1 MDSRQIIIPMLTQK
15 KGFNMLTSVTAPV
28 IYEPTSKTQIEII
41 RAHLMTGATISI
53 WESICLYQITSLAQ
67 RIHNLR
73 DTGLLIQSEMVKHNN
88 KWFAVYWLDEQTL
101 LELESEFPNTEVT
114 P

>member
-1 MDSRQIIIPMLTQK
+1 MT
-15 KGFNMLTSVTAPV
+15 TTATAPV
-28 IYEPTSKTQIEII
+28 TNEPAPKTQIEII

-73 DTGLLIQSEMVKHNN
+73 SAGLLIQSEMVKHNN
-88 KWFAVYWLDEQTL
+88 KRFAVYWLDEQTL
-101 LELESEFPNTEVT
+101 LELESELPNTEVT

>member
-1 MDSRQIIIPMLTQK
+1 ML
-15 KGFNMLTSVTAPV
+15 NSATAPV
-28 IYEPTSKTQIEII
+28 TNQPAPKTQIETV
-41 RAHLMTGATISI
+41 RAHLMTGATITI
-53 WESICLYQITSLAQ
+53 WDAIRLYQITCLAQ

-73 DTGLLIQSEMVKHNN
+73 GEGLLIQSEMLKHNN

-101 LELESEFPNTEVT
+101 IESELSNSEVT

>member
-1 MDSRQIIIPMLTQK
+1 MT
-15 KGFNMLTSVTAPV
+15 TTTTASVTNDQAP
-28 IYEPTSKTQIEII
+28 KTQIEII
-41 RAHLMTGATISI
+41 RAHLMTGATITT
-53 WESICLYQITSLAQ
+53 WDAYRLYQITCLAQ
-67 RIHNLR
+67 RIYNLR

-101 LELESEFPNTEVT
+101 LHSELSNSEVT

>member
-1 MDSRQIIIPMLTQK
+1 MT
-15 KGFNMLTSVTAPV
+15 TTATAPV
-28 IYEPTSKTQIEII
+28 TNEQAPKTQIEII

-101 LELESEFPNTEVT
+101 LESELSNSEVT

>member
-1 MDSRQIIIPMLTQK
+1 MT
-15 KGFNMLTSVTAPV
+15 TTATATAPV
-28 IYEPTSKTQIEII
+28 TNEQAPKTQIDTI
-41 RAHLMTGATISI
+41 RAHLMTGATIST
-53 WESICLYQITSLAQ
+53 WDAYRLYQITCLAQ
-67 RIHNLR
+67 RIYNLR

-101 LELESEFPNTEVT
+101 LESELSNSEVT

>member
-1 MDSRQIIIPMLTQK
+1 MPSQQTTMPTQQRGLNIK
-15 KGFNMLTSVTAPV
+15 TTATAPV
-28 IYEPTSKTQIEII
+28 TNEQAPKTQIKIV

-53 WESICLYQITSLAQ
+53 WESIHLYQITSLAQ

-73 DTGLLIQSEMVKHNN
+73 GAGLLIQSEMMKHNN

-101 LELESEFPNTEVT
+101 LELESEFSNTEVT

>member
-1 MDSRQIIIPMLTQK
+1 MT
-15 KGFNMLTSVTAPV
+15 TSAIAPV
-28 IYEPTSKTQIEII
+28 NNEQAPKTQIEVI
-41 RAHLMTGATISI
+41 RAHLMTGATITT
-53 WESICLYQITSLAQ
+53 WDAYRLYQITCLAQ
-67 RIHNLR
+67 RIYNLR

-101 LELESEFPNTEVT
+101 LDSELSNSEVT